1 MVENILRIEDEPDL
15 CYIVADGTEEC
26 HNIKT
31 MLTLLGEEQCSDEI
45 YDERKSICD
54 GCEYLIQNELCD
66 IDRRLIRLEN
76 RFANKSCPLGK
87 W

>member
-1 MVENILRIEDEPDL
+1 MRIEDEPDL

-26 HNIKT
+26 HNIKN
-31 MLTLLGEEQCSDEI
+31 MLILLGEEQCSDEI

-54 GCEYLIQNELCD
+54 GCESLKAGEVCD
-66 IDRRLIRLEN
+66 VDRRLIRLEN
-76 RFANKSCPLGK
+76 RFATKKCPLNK